1 MWLGGRSGAFPLADA
16 DRACR
21 EESAMKAGDRVRL
34 SEGPAGELLRG
45 LLGDAT
51 AYGLRVQALFLQH
64 AYRYDPRS
72 GLSNARIEPN
82 LHQIFIAHVVTNKLQ
97 PRMILADEVGLG

>member
-1 MWLGGRSGAFPLADA
+1 MN
-16 DRACR
+16 
-21 EESAMKAGDRVRL
+21 AGDRVRTMNGRVGVVTSAAGSWVEVVFPEGPERVHRDDL
-34 SEGPAGELLRG
+34 VALGEGPAGELMRG

-51 AYGLRVQALFLQH
+51 AYGLRLQALFLQH

-82 LHQIFIAHVVTNKLQ
+82 LHQIFIAH
-97 PRMILADEVGLG
+97 